1 MIRAFMAVL
10 ALLAIV
16 LITLGPCE
24 SEDSVMCYWDGGTN
38 GTGTS
43 YISITETVAITFTE
57 QD

>member
-1 MIRAFMAVL
+1 MAVL